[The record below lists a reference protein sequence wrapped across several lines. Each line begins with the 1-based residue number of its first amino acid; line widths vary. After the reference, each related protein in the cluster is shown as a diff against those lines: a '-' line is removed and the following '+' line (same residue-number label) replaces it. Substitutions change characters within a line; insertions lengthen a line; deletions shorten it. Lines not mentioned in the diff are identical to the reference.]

1 MSTERVQVLQKLY
14 EQGQGSDIVDLA
26 LEKLF
31 AYELDTCQRQLGQLE
46 EDLAEFEQ
54 QYAVS
59 SAQFYS
65 EFQVGSR
72 GDAMDFV
79 EWASLVQMADRLRER
94 IALLWDNVPLYPNLP
109 QAATSRP
116 RRGRQHCHTR

>member
-1 MSTERVQVLQKLY
+1 
-14 EQGQGSDIVDLA
+14 VDLA

-31 AYELDTCQRQLGQLE
+31 AYELYTCQGQLAQLE

-65 EFQVGSR
+65 EYQAGDR
-72 GDAMDFV
+72 GDAM
-79 EWASLVQMADRLRER
+79 LK
-94 IALLWDNVPLYPNLP
+94 
-109 QAATSRP
+109 ATA
-116 RRGRQHCHTR
+116 